1 MDDLFMRVCG
11 VGMTARIEWRTKGA
25 GDDGLLFVGDY
36 GEADDTVLKAW
47 DGDAAQI
54 ADFLNDMEG
63 LDTVFTGL
71 ETDVDQRDPQQ
82 WGELVMVRSPEGDVL
97 YINPERYWDAIY
109 YWFRSHGNDPHNATR
124 RG

>member
-1 MDDLFMRVCG
+1 
-11 VGMTARIEWRTKGA
+11 MTARIEWRTKGA